1 MTEKLFRIGT
11 CLILVI
17 MNGLA
22 LALDFVQLENT
33 LLSRFGPARVVLLK
47 EWKQLLD
54 SNKSLSNQEK
64 LYNVNSFFNKNISF
78 DSDQSIW
85 NQSDYWATP
94 LETIG
99 QGRGDCEDFAIAK
112 YYSLLASGVP
122 KKQLRLI
129 YVKAQQGASS
139 QAHMVLAYYPSPNA
153 VPLIL
158 DNLNPEIKPA
168 DQRKDLTP
176 VFSFNSEGI
185 WQGTGNKTGNNRFSR
200 WHDLQMRARAEG
212 HP

>member
-1 MTEKLFRIGT
+1 MTGKFFRPWT
-11 CLILVI
+11 CLILAITSGFV
-17 MNGLA
+17 
-22 LALDFVQLENT
+22 LALDFARLENV
-33 LLSRFGPARVVLLK
+33 LLSRFGPARIVMLK
-47 EWKQLLD
+47 EWEQLLD

-64 LYNVNSFFNKNISF
+64 LYKVNLFFNKNITF

-85 NQSDYWATP
+85 GQNDYWATP

-112 YYSLLASGVP
+112 YYSLLELGIS

-129 YVKAQQGASS
+129 YVKAQQGSSS

-153 VPLIL
+153 IPLIL
-158 DNLNPEIKPA
+158 DNLNPAIKPA
-168 DQRKDLTP
+168 NQRKDLTP

-185 WQGTGNKTGNNRFSR
+185 WLGTSNKTGNNRFSR

>member
-17 MNGLA
+17 MNGFV
-22 LALDFVQLENT
+22 LALDFAKLENT

-64 LYNVNSFFNKNISF
+64 LYNINSFFNKNISF

-158 DNLNPEIKPA
+158 DNLDPEIKPA
-168 DQRKDLTP
+168 NQRKDLTP
-176 VFSFNSEGI
+176 IFSFNSEGI
-185 WQGTGNKTGNNRFSR
+185 WHGTGNKTGNNRFSR